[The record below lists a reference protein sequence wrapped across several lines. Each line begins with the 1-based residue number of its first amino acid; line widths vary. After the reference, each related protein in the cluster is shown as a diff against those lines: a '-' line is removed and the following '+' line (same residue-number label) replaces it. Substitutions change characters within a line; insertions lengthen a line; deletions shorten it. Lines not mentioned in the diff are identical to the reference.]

1 MEVVIY
7 TRTGA
12 FHSRISIFI
21 PFKVYLCHFIYICTL
36 NGIILESKI
45 ADFIKE
51 RRKQLEL
58 TQPELA
64 ERAGVGLRFI
74 RELEQGKQTVRLD
87 KVDQVL
93 HFFGSQLGVVEME
106 IV

>member
-1 MEVVIY
+1 MYLYPLRYIYVV
-7 TRTGA
+7 
-12 FHSRISIFI
+12 F
-21 PFKVYLCHFIYICTL
+21 LYICTL
-36 NGIILESKI
+36 KGINMESRI
-45 ADFIKE
+45 ANFIKE

-87 KVDQVL
+87 KVNQVL
-93 HFFGSQLGVVEME
+93 HFFGGQLGVVEME
-106 IV
+106 NV

>member
-1 MEVVIY
+1 M
-7 TRTGA
+7 
-12 FHSRISIFI
+12 
-21 PFKVYLCHFIYICTL
+21 
-36 NGIILESKI
+36 ESKI

-64 ERAGVGLRFI
+64 ERVGVGLRFI

-87 KVDQVL
+87 KVSQVL
-93 HFFGSQLGVVEME
+93 YFFGCELGVVEME
-106 IV
+106 NA

>member
-1 MEVVIY
+1 M
-7 TRTGA
+7 
-12 FHSRISIFI
+12 
-21 PFKVYLCHFIYICTL
+21 
-36 NGIILESKI
+36 ESKI

-58 TQPELA
+58 TQPQLA

-87 KVDQVL
+87 KVSQVL
-93 HFFGSQLGVVEME
+93 HFFGCQLGVVEME
-106 IV
+106 NA

>member
-1 MEVVIY
+1 ME
-7 TRTGA
+7 
-12 FHSRISIFI
+12 S
-21 PFKVYLCHFIYICTL
+21 
-36 NGIILESKI
+36 EI
-45 ADFIKE
+45 ADFIKK

-87 KVDQVL
+87 KVKWRTYEKSKRILQR
-93 HFFGSQLGVVEME
+93 
-106 IV
+106 

>member
-1 MEVVIY
+1 M
-7 TRTGA
+7 
-12 FHSRISIFI
+12 
-21 PFKVYLCHFIYICTL
+21 
-36 NGIILESKI
+36 ESKI

-87 KVDQVL
+87 KVNQVL

>member
-1 MEVVIY
+1 M
-7 TRTGA
+7 
-12 FHSRISIFI
+12 
-21 PFKVYLCHFIYICTL
+21 
-36 NGIILESKI
+36 ESKI

-64 ERAGVGLRFI
+64 ERVGVGLRFI

-87 KVDQVL
+87 KVSQVL
-93 HFFGSQLGVVEME
+93 YFFGCQLGVVEME
-106 IV
+106 NA

>member
-1 MEVVIY
+1 M
-7 TRTGA
+7 
-12 FHSRISIFI
+12 
-21 PFKVYLCHFIYICTL
+21 
-36 NGIILESKI
+36 ESKI

-87 KVDQVL
+87 KVNQVL
-93 HFFGSQLGVVEME
+93 HFFGSQLGVVEIE

>member
-1 MEVVIY
+1 ME
-7 TRTGA
+7 
-12 FHSRISIFI
+12 SR
-21 PFKVYLCHFIYICTL
+21 
-36 NGIILESKI
+36 I

-87 KVDQVL
+87 KVSQVL
-93 HFFGSQLGVVEME
+93 YFFGCQLGVVEME
-106 IV
+106 NA

>member
-1 MEVVIY
+1 M
-7 TRTGA
+7 
-12 FHSRISIFI
+12 
-21 PFKVYLCHFIYICTL
+21 
-36 NGIILESKI
+36 ESKI

-87 KVDQVL
+87 KVNQVL

-106 IV
+106 IVWEKQTSITKMNSQVYSMKPRKASRFNTMKTT

>member
-1 MEVVIY
+1 MRENL
-7 TRTGA
+7 TD
-12 FHSRISIFI
+12 
-21 PFKVYLCHFIYICTL
+21 L
-36 NGIILESKI
+36 SKH
-45 ADFIKE
+45 IKLK
-51 RRKQLEL
+51 RKQNKL

-87 KVDQVL
+87 KVNQVL